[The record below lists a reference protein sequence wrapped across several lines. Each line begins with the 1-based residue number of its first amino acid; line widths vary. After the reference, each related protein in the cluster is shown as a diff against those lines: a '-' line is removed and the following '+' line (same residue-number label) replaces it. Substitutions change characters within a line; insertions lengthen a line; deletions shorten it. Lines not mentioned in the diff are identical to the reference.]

1 MADRNNIKNPEE
13 NNRRR
18 IWGTYG
24 GEVLAALVIIVL
36 VVGVAFWVNKF
47 FYGFENPQI
56 AFTETPA
63 QNKSE
68 GSGKEKTGKTFK
80 QSDDWR
86 LILVNRDHPLEGDE
100 DREFTE
106 LRHGQSVDSRIYPD
120 LQAMF
125 DEMREEGLSP
135 LVVEGYRSNEEQK
148 EKFESKIRE
157 YMGYGKTRDQARELA
172 LQWVAEPGTSEH
184 ETGMCVDISSDNGDN
199 ESANEVWK
207 WLDSNCS
214 RFGFI
219 KRYPYDKSS
228 ITGLKGEP
236 WHYRYV
242 GAEAAEE
249 IMKKGLTLEEY
260 LGAVPQGG
268 T

>member
-1 MADRNNIKNPEE
+1 MADRRNKRGIDRGDPVEKQ
-13 NNRRR
+13 RM
-18 IWGTYG
+18 YK
-24 GEVLAALVIIVL
+24 GEILAALLIIVL
-36 VVGVAFWVNKF
+36 VIGIAIGVNQF
-47 FYGFENPQI
+47 FYGFDLPEI
-56 AFTETPA
+56 AFAGTSVAESSIDTS
-63 QNKSE
+63 Q
-68 GSGKEKTGKTFK
+68 GKAGFK
-80 QSDDWR
+80 QSKDWN

-249 IMKKGLTLEEY
+249 IMKKGITLEEY